1 MWNPFRSKKK
11 KQLKKALQNLRNLHE
26 MVGILDNWARHGLI
40 FWRRKDN
47 ILIIEEPVALLK
59 LAEGRKGFLKFLNQ
73 IAVWQS
79 SQLIDEA
86 YETHRIKVETE
97 AVRKA
102 QRKFAN
108 LTKADIMRIRQEAR
122 ENLPMLPI
130 EQLDYIKEFDIFVV
144 RASAPSAPDATEES
158 GQLLAL
164 GHYDGEKVEMA
175 MYDDIKL
182 NLQSDRNEQ
191 SEK

>member
-1 MWNPFRSKKK
+1 MWNLFKSKEEK
-11 KQLKKALQNLRNLHE
+11 KQKNALHNLLDLHE
-26 MVGILDNWARHGLI
+26 MVGILDKFARHGLI
-40 FWRRKDN
+40 YWRRKDN
-47 ILIIEEPVALLK
+47 ILMIEESLALLK

-73 IAVWQS
+73 VVVWQS
-79 SQLIDEA
+79 SKLIDEA
-86 YETHRIKVETE
+86 YESHSIKVETE

-102 QRKFAN
+102 QRKLAN

-122 ENLPMLPI
+122 ENMPMLPL

-144 RASAPSAPDATEES
+144 RANAPSAQDATEES

-175 MYDDIKL
+175 MYDEIKHIL
-182 NLQSDRNEQ
+182 HDKSQS
-191 SEK
+191 

>member
-1 MWNPFRSKKK
+1 MWNKLNSFRSKKK
-11 KQLKKALQNLRNLHE
+11 QKIALQTLRDLHE
-26 MVGILDNWARHGLI
+26 MVGILDKWARHGLI

-47 ILIIEEPVALLK
+47 ILIIEEYVALLK

-73 IAVWQS
+73 IVVWQS
-79 SQLIDEA
+79 SKLIDEA
-86 YETHRIKVETE
+86 YETHSIKVETD

-102 QRKFAN
+102 QRKYAN

-122 ENLPMLPI
+122 ENMPMIPI

-144 RASAPSAPDATEES
+144 RANAPSAQEATEAS

-164 GHYDGEKVEMA
+164 GHFDGEKVEMA
-175 MYDDIKL
+175 MYDEVKNTLINSND
-182 NLQSDRNEQ
+182 D
-191 SEK
+191 